1 MARRTYKERNFEE
14 PMVENVKEK
23 VEEPLVKEEPK
34 NVDKKF
40 PKGVV
45 TNCLQLNVRR
55 EPSMKA
61 EVLTIISALDEVRIN
76 SEQDDWYEVV
86 LNNGTRG
93 FCKKAFIAKE

>member
-1 MARRTYKERNFEE
+1 MARRTYKERNIEE
-14 PMVENVKEK
+14 PMVEDVKEK
-23 VEEPLVKEEPK
+23 VEEPKR
-34 NVDKKF
+34 VDKKF

-61 EVLTIISALDEVRIN
+61 EILTIISALDEVRIN

-86 LNNGTRG
+86 LNNGMRG

>member
-1 MARRTYKERNFEE
+1 MARRTYKERNIEE
-14 PMVENVKEK
+14 PIVEDVKEK
-23 VEEPLVKEEPK
+23 VEEPK

-61 EVLTIISALDEVRIN
+61 EILTIISALDEVRIN